1 MALRDKYN
9 INSILKDETPF
20 FDILEDDLINFADFL
35 TLINRE
41 IGLVALDIEDF
52 KSCVAGRDTV
62 NFRAHSGDNLLSITN
77 EILEYIPTGTHAI
90 CLIATNEPADNPKEI
105 ETCNDLIQEKSNAKC
120 FYWNVYE
127 TEQKEKYK
135 IYVLIT
141 DVFE

>member
-1 MALRDKYN
+1 MALIDKYN
-9 INSILKDETPF
+9 INSILKGKTPF

-77 EILEYIPTGTHAI
+77 EILEYIPTGTHI
-90 CLIATNEPADNPKEI
+90 IYVIATNQLQEI
-105 ETCNDLIQEKSNAKC
+105 ETCNDLIQEKSNAEY

-141 DVFE
+141 DGLE